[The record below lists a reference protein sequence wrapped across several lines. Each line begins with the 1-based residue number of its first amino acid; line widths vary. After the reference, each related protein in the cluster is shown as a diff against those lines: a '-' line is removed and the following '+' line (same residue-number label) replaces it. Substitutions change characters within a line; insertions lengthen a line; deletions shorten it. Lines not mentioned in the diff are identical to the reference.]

1 MKKSFIIIVLA
12 LFASIASA
20 QKGVTFVVDE
30 NVSFETDDFMARL
43 QYSGDEALEDIFKD
57 EGIPGD
63 THKWIAWSFAD
74 NEKFHAIRGKD
85 VFFRTVVRAY
95 AEHRPLVFSPDM
107 IWVLISQGFAR
118 YVNAHSE
125 ELRYQIVDHDGKMHL
140 VVKSDKELLSEDA
153 DWEKMM
159 SDFTAQIERNTK
171 GGIGQTITADFSTT
185 GVTERITSQITL
197 METLKDYFEYVV
209 VYLACGI
216 PTVTLTGTPQ
226 DWQKV
231 LEKTKRLE
239 KYGVGKWT
247 QSLEPILTEFVKA
260 SEGKAN
266 QTFWQGMIKKK
277 RIDKLAGGGCDP
289 AKPTELDGWIL
300 KFFPDENGQTL
311 DKVPHTHK
319 MPAERVYV
327 DFIYQIINPLDGTIM
342 PEVPMQLIAGF
353 IGTEVD
359 AQTHALTPKMGWAV
373 RQMASTDSIVKKLKR
388 IDEEPLGGINLRVS
402 RVPDFL
408 SELKRIKRL
417 TLHFTNGV
425 VLPDWFYDLK
435 IDELRIEGEMSDEQ
449 EANIR
454 KHFPKANI
462 RRPRQ
467 SKADGPLIIVD
478 SVIFKGKLSD
488 IDPATIK
495 SQRVLK
501 DAVATAVY
509 GSQGVNGVIEITTK
523 DFIQRSED
531 LRSIPGTWWFMAIL
545 DNSVDT
551 LLIIPSNDPN
561 NLKEIRK
568 NEQGVFLFYT
578 PLTEPCNYL
587 IFTPPS
593 VGTDNFFDFKVHAE
607 PGEVLSVQGC
617 YDVNKPVLGLT
628 FGGSRYYKNYAEAFM
643 RLNYPPKK
651 VGMNKE

>member
-1 MKKSFIIIVLA
+1 
-12 LFASIASA
+12 
-20 QKGVTFVVDE
+20 
-30 NVSFETDDFMARL
+30 
-43 QYSGDEALEDIFKD
+43 
-57 EGIPGD
+57 
-63 THKWIAWSFAD
+63 
-74 NEKFHAIRGKD
+74 
-85 VFFRTVVRAY
+85 
-95 AEHRPLVFSPDM
+95 
-107 IWVLISQGFAR
+107 
-118 YVNAHSE
+118 
-125 ELRYQIVDHDGKMHL
+125 
-140 VVKSDKELLSEDA
+140 
-153 DWEKMM
+153 
-159 SDFTAQIERNTK
+159 
-171 GGIGQTITADFSTT
+171 
-185 GVTERITSQITL
+185 
-197 METLKDYFEYVV
+197 
-209 VYLACGI
+209 
-216 PTVTLTGTPQ
+216 
-226 DWQKV
+226 
-231 LEKTKRLE
+231 
-239 KYGVGKWT
+239 
-247 QSLEPILTEFVKA
+247 
-260 SEGKAN
+260 
-266 QTFWQGMIKKK
+266 MIKKK

-342 PEVPMQLIAGF
+342 LEVPMQLIAGF

-359 AQTHALTPKMGWAV
+359 TLTHALTPKMGWAV

-462 RRPRQ
+462 RRLRQ

-478 SVIFKGKLSD
+478 SVVFKGKLSD

-523 DFIQRSED
+523 DFVQRSED

-568 NEQGVFLFYT
+568 NEEGVFLFYT